1 MHGQPSFCSIL
12 TWNSQ
17 CEKMAILRQRL
28 VARRQKRQTGVQ
40 QETSALRH
48 GKAGLGL
55 LVESP
60 SEYDFMH
67 GERHDADDYSA
78 SVRSNSTS
86 QDDERQDSTQTIK
99 KEPNNV
105 DDAQSQYSNV
115 DGDPDDEASVVDI
128 TLIQCD
134 CCKRSF
140 APKIYDKHFDS
151 DGTPKCAIAS
161 EKKRAVFDAAK
172 VQ

>member
-1 MHGQPSFCSIL
+1 MDNPHFASIL

-17 CEKMAILRQRL
+17 CEKMAILRQRF
-28 VARRQKRQTGVQ
+28 VARRQKRKTGVQ
-40 QETSALRH
+40 QEASALCH

-60 SEYDFMH
+60 GEYDSLS

-78 SVRSNSTS
+78 SIRSNSTS
-86 QDDERQDSTQTIK
+86 QNDERQDRTQTID
-99 KEPNNV
+99 EPNNV
-105 DDAQSQYSNV
+105 DDAESQYSNV

-140 APKIYDKHFDS
+140 APKIYEKHFDR

-161 EKKRAVFDAAK
+161 EKKRGVFDAAK

>member
-1 MHGQPSFCSIL
+1 
-12 TWNSQ
+12 
-17 CEKMAILRQRL
+17 MAILRQRF
-28 VARRQKRQTGVQ
+28 VARRQKRKTGVQ
-40 QETSALRH
+40 QEASALCH

-60 SEYDFMH
+60 GEYDSLS

-78 SVRSNSTS
+78 SIRSNSTS
-86 QDDERQDSTQTIK
+86 QDDERQDRTQIIDN
-99 KEPNNV
+99 EQNNV
-105 DDAQSQYSNV
+105 DDAQSQYSNM

-128 TLIQCD
+128 PLIQCD

-140 APKIYDKHFDS
+140 APKIYEKHFDR

-161 EKKRAVFDAAK
+161 EKKRGVFDAAK